1 MSLRKVLI
9 HPNKELR
16 KSSRGLSVEEIQ
28 SKEMQKLVDDML
40 ETMEVEN
47 GVGLAAPQVG
57 EHVRLI
63 ICETKRGPEAY
74 FNPEIIKSSLRK
86 TQSEE
91 GCLSIPKVYG
101 IVERHKSVKMT
112 AYNRKGEKITVKTG
126 GLLSVI
132 FQHEIDHLDGVLF
145 IDRAHTVHDIAN
157 EKENAII

>member
-1 MSLRKVLI
+1 MSHRTVLT

-16 KSSRGLSVEEIQ
+16 VQSRSLSVEEIR
-28 SKEMQKLVDDML
+28 SPKIQKLVDDMI
-40 ETMEVEN
+40 ETMEAEQ

-57 EHVRLI
+57 EHIRLI
-63 ICETKRGPEAY
+63 ICETKKGPEAY
-74 FNPEIIKSSLRK
+74 FNPEIVKVSKRM

-101 IVERHKSVKMT
+101 IVERYKSVKMK
-112 AYNRKGEKITVKTG
+112 AYNRNGEPVLVKTG

-145 IDRAHTVHDIAN
+145 IDRAHTVHDMSQ
-157 EKENAII
+157 EKEGALI

>member
-1 MSLRKVLI
+1 MSHRTVLT

-16 KSSRGLSVEEIQ
+16 VQSRGLSVDEIR
-28 SKEMQKLVDDML
+28 SPRMQTLVDDMI
-40 ETMEVEN
+40 ETMKVEH
-47 GVGLAAPQVG
+47 GVGLAAPQLG

-63 ICETKRGPEAY
+63 ICETKSGPEAF
-74 FNPEIIKSSLRK
+74 FNPEIIKTSMRM

-101 IVERHKSVKMT
+101 IVERHKSVKVQ
-112 AYNRKGEKITVKTG
+112 AYNRRGEKVQVKTG

-145 IDRAHTVHDIAN
+145 IDRAHTVHDISYETEGAL
-157 EKENAII
+157 I